1 MSLSIKRTSRITTS
15 IELKQADLSRLKED
29 LEANEYLEEMDDFET
44 LEELA
49 AIVEKD
55 PNAASLVFEVLINS
69 PGYAAPSES
78 FSDDSDF
85 SATYH

>member
-15 IELKQADLSRLKED
+15 IELKQADLLRLKDD

-49 AIVEKD
+49 AIVEND
-55 PNAASLVFEVLINS
+55 PNAATLVFEVLINS

-78 FSDDSDF
+78 FSDDSVF
-85 SATYH
+85 SATYN